1 MMTEQAIAHRRA
13 YLALAVLSCIWGYN
27 WVVMKGA
34 LRFCDPF
41 IFSALRILSGSFIL
55 LMILAWKSG
64 SIKPRNIPLL
74 ILTGLLSTG
83 GGTGISTWALETG
96 GAGRTAI
103 LVYTMPF
110 WAIMLGWPVLAE
122 RIRSIHW
129 ASISLAL
136 SGLILILAPW
146 HTQPN
151 LFSSL
156 IAIISGLAWAGGS
169 IMVKVLAKKEDF
181 DLLSVTAWQML
192 FGAIP
197 IGFVA
202 LLNSQSAS
210 LLWTPSLIRA
220 LGYNI
225 LFATVIA
232 GLLWFYVL
240 QQLPTG
246 AATLGS
252 LATPIIGILSAAL
265 QLSERPPFLETAGIL
280 SILFGIALIA
290 AFDSHYSRRQR

>member
-122 RIRSIHW
+122 RRHCIH
-129 ASISLAL
+129 
-136 SGLILILAPW
+136 
-146 HTQPN
+146 
-151 LFSSL
+151 SS
-156 IAIISGLAWAGGS
+156 SS
-169 IMVKVLAKKEDF
+169 KSAK
-181 DLLSVTAWQML
+181 
-192 FGAIP
+192 
-197 IGFVA
+197 
-202 LLNSQSAS
+202 
-210 LLWTPSLIRA
+210 
-220 LGYNI
+220 
-225 LFATVIA
+225 
-232 GLLWFYVL
+232 
-240 QQLPTG
+240 
-246 AATLGS
+246 
-252 LATPIIGILSAAL
+252 
-265 QLSERPPFLETAGIL
+265 
-280 SILFGIALIA
+280 
-290 AFDSHYSRRQR
+290 